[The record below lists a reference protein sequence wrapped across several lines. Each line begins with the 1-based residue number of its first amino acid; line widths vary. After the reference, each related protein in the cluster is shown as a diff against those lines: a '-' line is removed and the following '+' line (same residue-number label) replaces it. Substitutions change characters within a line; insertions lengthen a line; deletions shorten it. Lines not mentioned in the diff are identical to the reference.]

1 VKYVY
6 GGVLERILD
15 PTRPVGSSGVKD
27 AFDFVQSTAK
37 DLLAGKFPM
46 TKLMITKSLRADYA
60 NPSRIAHKVLADRI
74 AERDPGNKPSTSE
87 RMSFVYIES
96 KATLQ
101 GERIE
106 TPSFIKE
113 HNLRPD
119 YKHYITNQIAKP
131 VAQVFALELS
141 KLPGVKPHELEACKK
156 AKDPVAAREKLAEE
170 LLFGHLLKADAM
182 AVSGQRS
189 ITSMFV
195 KK

>member
-1 VKYVY
+1 
-6 GGVLERILD
+6 
-15 PTRPVGSSGVKD
+15 
-27 AFDFVQSTAK
+27 
-37 DLLAGKFPM
+37 
-46 TKLMITKSLRADYA
+46 
-60 NPSRIAHKVLADRI
+60 
-74 AERDPGNKPSTSE
+74 
-87 RMSFVYIES
+87 MSFVYIES

-106 TPSFIKE
+106 TPAFIKE

-141 KLPGVKPHELEACKK
+141 KLPGVKPHDLEACKK

-170 LLFGHLLKADAM
+170 LLFGSLLKSDAM
-182 AVSGQRS
+182 ATSGQRS
-189 ITSMFV
+189 IVSMFV